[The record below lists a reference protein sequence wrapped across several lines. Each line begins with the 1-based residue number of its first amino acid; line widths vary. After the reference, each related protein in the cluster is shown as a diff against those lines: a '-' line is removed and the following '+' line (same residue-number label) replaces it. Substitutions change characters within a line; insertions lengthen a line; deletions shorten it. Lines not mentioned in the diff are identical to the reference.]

1 MTPEGLKY
9 TPEHEWAK
17 VEGDMVTI
25 GITDW
30 AQEQLSDVV
39 YVELPAAGVV
49 VKQMDAFGV
58 VEAVKTVSDLYS
70 PISGEIV
77 EVNSALTD
85 DPALIN
91 QSPYEEGWMVKI
103 RMADPKELE
112 TLLDAEGYTAL
123 VEES

>member
-9 TPEHEWAK
+9 TPEHEWAR
-17 VEGDMVTI
+17 VEGDIVTV

-39 YVELPAAGVV
+39 YVELPTAGTVL
-49 VKQMDAFGV
+49 KQMDAFGV
-58 VEAVKTVSDLYS
+58 VEAVKTVSDLYA

-77 EVNSALTD
+77 EVNAALGD

-91 QSPYEEGWMVKI
+91 QSPYEEGWIMKI
-103 RMADPKELE
+103 RLSDPQELE
-112 TLLDAEGYTAL
+112 TLLDAEGYQAL
-123 VEES
+123 VEEA

>member
-17 VEGDMVTI
+17 VEGDIVTI

-39 YVELPAAGVV
+39 YVELPTAGTVL
-49 VKQMDAFGV
+49 KQMDAFGV
-58 VEAVKTVSDLYS
+58 VEAVKTVSDLYA

-77 EVNSALTD
+77 EVNAALAD

-91 QSPYEEGWMVKI
+91 QSPYEGGWIMKI
-103 RMADPKELE
+103 RLSDPQELE
-112 TLLDAEGYTAL
+112 TLLDAEGYQAL
-123 VEES
+123 VEEA

>member
-17 VEGDMVTI
+17 VEGDIVTV

-39 YVELPAAGVV
+39 YVELPTAGTVL
-49 VKQMDAFGV
+49 KQMDAFGV
-58 VEAVKTVSDLYS
+58 VEAVKTVSDLYA
-70 PISGEIV
+70 PLSGEVV
-77 EVNSALTD
+77 EVNSALAD

-91 QSPYEEGWMVKI
+91 KSPYEEGWIMKI
-103 RMADPKELE
+103 RLSDPHELE
-112 TLLDAEGYTAL
+112 TLLDADGYQAL
-123 VEES
+123 VEEA

>member
-1 MTPEGLKY
+1 MTPEGLRY
-9 TPEHEWAK
+9 TPEHEWARI
-17 VEGDMVTI
+17 EGDVVTI
-25 GITDW
+25 GITHW

-39 YVELPAAGVV
+39 YVELPQKGAVL
-49 VKQMDAFGV
+49 KQMDAFGV

-70 PISGEIV
+70 PVSGEIV
-77 EVNSALTD
+77 DVNGALAD

-103 RMADPKELE
+103 KMRDPRELE

-123 VEES
+123 VEEA

>member
-17 VEGDMVTI
+17 VEGDIVTV

-39 YVELPAAGVV
+39 YVELPSAGTVL
-49 VKQMDAFGV
+49 KQMDAFGV
-58 VEAVKTVSDLYS
+58 IEAVKTVSDLYA

-77 EVNSALTD
+77 EVNTALGD

-91 QSPYEEGWMVKI
+91 QSPYEEGWIMKL
-103 RMADPKELE
+103 RLSDPKELE
-112 TLLDAEGYTAL
+112 TLLDAEGYQAL
-123 VEES
+123 VEEA